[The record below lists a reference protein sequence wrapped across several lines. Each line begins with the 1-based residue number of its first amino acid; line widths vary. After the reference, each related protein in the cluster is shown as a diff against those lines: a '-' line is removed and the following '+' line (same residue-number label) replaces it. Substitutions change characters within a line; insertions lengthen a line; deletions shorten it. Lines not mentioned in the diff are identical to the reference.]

1 MKRIGFISMLLAAVM
16 AIFHGCQETPLEEVK
31 ISLNKSLLVLEKG
44 QTEKLSPTITPSSA
58 AVDLTWSSADNS
70 VAKVSSDGDVTGIA
84 AGETVITVSAGEA
97 KATCK
102 VTVKPTLVEEVVLDR
117 ESAEMTIGDKLTLK
131 ATVLPADADDVAVSW
146 KSLKEEV
153 ASVDSKGNVEALM
166 EGSATIVASAG
177 GKNAQCVITVK
188 KPVVHVES
196 VKITKSVSK
205 IVEGESFVFEAVV
218 TPADATDKSL
228 TWESSDKTVL
238 SIAADGKAS
247 ALKPGKVEVVV
258 RTTDGSK
265 TDKCSVEV
273 ESAYVPVTKVEI
285 LEVSGVLNLKKGDTH
300 TFAAKVYPDDATDKT
315 VIWSVSDE
323 KVITV
328 DQNGKITAVG
338 GGNAKVTVTSKNEGK
353 TAECEVSVVVPVKDV
368 LLSKT
373 SAELTEGEEL
383 ELTVTVNPSD
393 ATNKNVTWSS
403 SDETV
408 AKVMNGKVTA
418 LKPGSAK
425 ITVTTE
431 DGGKKAECAV
441 TVVAKTYPVT
451 GVTLDKTSV
460 ELTEG
465 DELQL
470 VATVTPSNAT
480 NKNVIWSSSN
490 EAVAKVVNGKVTAM
504 KAGVAR
510 ITVTTEDGGKKA
522 ECAVTVVAKTYPV
535 TGVTLDKTSAE
546 LTEGGELVLTAT
558 ITPSNATNKN
568 VTWSSS
574 DETVAKVVG
583 GKVTALKTGV
593 AKITVTTSDG
603 GKTAEC
609 TVTVIAKTYP
619 VTGVA
624 LDMTSAELT
633 EGDELVLTSTITP
646 SNATNK
652 NVTWSSSDETV
663 AKVVGGKVTAL
674 KAGSARIT
682 VTTEDGGKTASCDV
696 TVKPRVV
703 NVTSVEISS
712 SPANLSMLVGDEF
725 TFAAKVLPEN
735 ATDKSVAWKSSA
747 TNVISIDGTGKAKAL
762 APGQAVI
769 TVTSTD
775 GGKSSSVTVKVSSP
789 VVDVTSIEITS
800 KPSSNKMTVGD
811 SFTFTATVKPDNA
824 TDKTVKWSSSNTS
837 VLSIDPSTGKATAKA
852 AGNSTITVKSADEK
866 VKAEVFVTV
875 VSPESTGK
883 VTGLTMS
890 TDGGRDFVR
899 HGKTLQLIPNYSPA
913 GAYPSSSK
921 WYSSNPKLAT
931 IDENGLVKAI
941 SFDYSQKHLYYSQNG
956 YPEVTFTHV
965 ADNIQAIIKIKILP
979 AVPEKILV
987 SNPPPASMTIGQSW
1001 DFGQISILPQEA
1013 EQSVQIICTYDG
1025 EYGGALG
1032 KTFQANK
1039 VGNMAVLITANG
1051 EHAQTV
1057 HTGTDINYNIRVEP
1071 KYETAVNLS
1080 RTSHTLQAGSLFSL
1094 TAEVTPSDA
1103 TFSDLSWSSSNTSVA
1118 TVSNGVVRAVS
1129 PGTAEISVRTHH
1141 GKTAKCSVTV
1151 TAKASAVSIGDYY
1164 YSDGTTSSS
1173 LESGKTPVGVVFAI
1187 VDAAGSDPKSLG
1199 ADHSGC
1205 THGLV
1210 VGLESYSTKF
1220 ANSIYMDI
1228 PMEDVADNAKKSGM
1242 IDMTDTNAYC
1252 GYSNTKAMKTW
1263 GEWTIINTCM
1273 SNADKYPLPGGTSGW
1288 YVPSLAEID
1297 LLGDAYAIVNA
1308 KLEAI
1313 GTSYKILK
1321 AYEFWCSTF
1330 FGVSAS
1336 SYTYNISGGDLAAN
1350 LHQGATSGAAQI
1362 SSTSK
1367 YARFIFAF

>member
-16 AIFHGCQETPLEEVK
+16 AILHGCQEAPLEEVK
-31 ISLNKSLLVLEKG
+31 ISLNKSLLILEKG

-70 VAKVSSDGDVTGIA
+70 VAKVSSDGDVTGVA
-84 AGETVITVSAGEA
+84 AGETVITVFAGEA

-228 TWESSDKTVL
+228 TWESSDKAVL

-300 TFAAKVYPDDATDKT
+300 TFAAKVYPEDATDKT
-315 VIWSVSDE
+315 IIWSVSDE

-328 DQNGKITAVG
+328 DQNGKVTAVG
-338 GGNAKVTVTSKNEGK
+338 GGKAKVTVTSKNEGK

-480 NKNVIWSSSN
+480 NKNVTWSSSD
-490 EAVAKVVNGKVTAM
+490 ETVAKVVGGKVTAL
-504 KAGVAR
+504 KTGVAK
-510 ITVTTEDGGKKA
+510 ITVTTSDGGKTA
-522 ECAVTVVAKTYPV
+522 ECTVVVIAKTYPV
-535 TGVTLDKTSAE
+535 TGVALDKTSAE
-546 LTEGGELVLTAT
+546 LTEGDELVLTAT

-603 GKTAEC
+603 GKTAE
-609 TVTVIAKTYP
+609 
-619 VTGVA
+619 
-624 LDMTSAELT
+624 
-633 EGDELVLTSTITP
+633 
-646 SNATNK
+646 
-652 NVTWSSSDETV
+652 
-663 AKVVGGKVTAL
+663 
-674 KAGSARIT
+674 
-682 VTTEDGGKTASCDV
+682 CDV

-775 GGKSSSVTVKVSSP
+775 GGKSASVTVKVSSP

-883 VTGLTMS
+883 VTGLTLS
-890 TDGGRDFVR
+890 TENGVDFVR
-899 HGKTLQLIPNYSPA
+899 HGKTLQIIPSYSPA

-956 YPEVTFTHV
+956 FPEVTFTHV

-1025 EYGGALG
+1025 DYGGALG

-1039 VGNMAVLITANG
+1039 VGNMAILIQANG

-1118 TVSNGVVRAVS
+1118 TVSDGVVRAVS
-1129 PGTAEISVRTHH
+1129 PGTAEISARTHH

-1151 TAKASAVSIGDYY
+1151 TAKTSAVSIGDYY
-1164 YSDGTTSSS
+1164 YSDGTTSSE
-1173 LESGKTPVGVVFAI
+1173 LIAGKTPVAVVFALA
-1187 VDAAGSDPKSLG
+1187 DATVSDPNQLAK
-1199 ADHSGC
+1199 DYPQC
-1205 THGLV
+1205 THGLAV
-1210 VGLESYSTKF
+1210 SIKEYESLISMVNNEADGWMAVAEF
-1220 ANSIYMDI
+1220 AKAKGDYMD
-1228 PMEDVADNAKKSGM
+1228 MANGKLA
-1242 IDMTDTNAYC
+1242 
-1252 GYSNTKAMKTW
+1252 GYSNTEAMKDYKNSK
-1263 GEWTIINTCM
+1263 GDYSAYINVL
-1273 SNADKYPLPGGTSGW
+1273 SNHNVPVAGASSW
-1288 YVPSLAEID
+1288 FMPSLFELSLIAENYD
-1297 LLGDAYAIVNA
+1297 LLNDKLASVGDKFESFMNSWSSESRSGIYW
-1308 KLEAI
+1308 
-1313 GTSYKILK
+1313 S
-1321 AYEFWCSTF
+1321 
-1330 FGVSAS
+1330 S
-1336 SYTYNISGGDLAAN
+1336 SYLDGFKN
-1350 LHQGATSGAAQI
+1350 Q
-1362 SSTSK
+1362 SK
-1367 YARFIFAF
+1367 PYILSLNTVDDTMRFHSHVYQVRFIFAF

>member
-16 AIFHGCQETPLEEVK
+16 AIFHGCQEAPLEEVK

-70 VAKVSSDGDVTGIA
+70 VAKVSTDGDVTGVA

-102 VTVKPTLVEEVVLDR
+102 VTVKPTLVEEVVLDK

-131 ATVLPADADDVAVSW
+131 ATVLPADADDVTVTW
-146 KSLKEEV
+146 KSLKEDV

-247 ALKPGKVEVVV
+247 ALKPGKVEVIV
-258 RTTDGSK
+258 RTTDGGK
-265 TDKCSVEV
+265 TDRCSVEV

-285 LEVSGVLNLKKGDTH
+285 MGISGVLNLKKGDTH
-300 TFAAKVYPDDATDKT
+300 TFAAKVYPEDATDKT
-315 VIWSVSDE
+315 IIWSVSDE

-328 DQNGKITAVG
+328 DQNGKVTAVG
-338 GGNAKVTVTSKNEGK
+338 GGKAKVTVTSKNEGK

-373 SAELTEGEEL
+373 SAELTEGDEL
-383 ELTVTVNPSD
+383 ELTITVNPSD

-451 GVTLDKTSV
+451 GVTLDKASV
-460 ELTEG
+460 ELAEG

-470 VATVTPSNAT
+470 VATV
-480 NKNVIWSSSN
+480 
-490 EAVAKVVNGKVTAM
+490 
-504 KAGVAR
+504 
-510 ITVTTEDGGKKA
+510 
-522 ECAVTVVAKTYPV
+522 
-535 TGVTLDKTSAE
+535 
-546 LTEGGELVLTAT
+546 
-558 ITPSNATNKN
+558 TPSNATNKN

-609 TVTVIAKTYP
+609 TVAVIAKTYP

-624 LDMTSAELT
+624 LDKTSAELT
-633 EGDELVLTSTITP
+633 EGDELVLTATITP
-646 SNATNK
+646 SNATNR

-775 GGKSSSVTVKVSSP
+775 GGKSASVTVKVSSP

-883 VTGLTMS
+883 VTGLTLS
-890 TDGGRDFVR
+890 TENGVDFVR
-899 HGKTLQLIPNYSPA
+899 HGKTIQLIPNYSPI
-913 GAYPSSSK
+913 GAYPTETKWFSSHPDK
-921 WYSSNPKLAT
+921 AT
-931 IDENGLVKAI
+931 VDQNGLVKAI
-941 SFDYSQKHLYYSQNG
+941 SFDYSQSHLHYSQNG
-956 YPEVTFTHV
+956 YPEVTISLQ
-965 ADNIQAIIKIKILP
+965 ADGLMAIFKLKILP
-979 AVPEKILV
+979 AVPEKIIV
-987 SNPPPASMTIGQSW
+987 QNPPPSTMTIGDTW
-1001 DFGQISILPQEA
+1001 DMGQITIIPAEA
-1013 EQSVQIICTYDG
+1013 EQSVNINYRYETGNSQGFTGGGPSSFVAEYAVPLNIQI
-1025 EYGGALG
+1025 
-1032 KTFQANK
+1032 QAN
-1039 VGNMAVLITANG
+1039 GT
-1051 EHAQTV
+1051 HAQAV
-1057 HTGTDINYNIRVEP
+1057 YTGTDINYHISVKP

-1103 TFSDLSWSSSNTSVA
+1103 TFSDVSWSSSNTSVA
-1118 TVSNGVVRAVS
+1118 TVSDGVVRAVS
-1129 PGTAEISVRTHH
+1129 PGTAEISARTHH

-1151 TAKASAVSIGDYY
+1151 TAKTSAVSIGDYY
-1164 YSDGTTSSS
+1164 YSDGTTSSE
-1173 LESGKTPVGVVFAI
+1173 LIAGKTPVAVVFALA
-1187 VDAAGSDPKSLG
+1187 DATVSDPNQLAK
-1199 ADHSGC
+1199 DYPQC
-1205 THGLV
+1205 THGLAV
-1210 VGLESYSTKF
+1210 SIKEYESLISMVNNAADGWMAVAEF
-1220 ANSIYMDI
+1220 AEAKGDYMD
-1228 PMEDVADNAKKSGM
+1228 MANGKLA
-1242 IDMTDTNAYC
+1242 
-1252 GYSNTKAMKTW
+1252 GYSNTEAMKDYKNSK
-1263 GEWTIINTCM
+1263 GDYSAYINVL
-1273 SNADKYPLPGGTSGW
+1273 SNHNVPVAGASSW
-1288 YVPSLAEID
+1288 FMPSLFELSLIAENYD
-1297 LLGDAYAIVNA
+1297 LLNDKLASVGDKFESFMNSWSSELRSGIYW
-1308 KLEAI
+1308 
-1313 GTSYKILK
+1313 S
-1321 AYEFWCSTF
+1321 
-1330 FGVSAS
+1330 S
-1336 SYTYNISGGDLAAN
+1336 SYLDGFKN
-1350 LHQGATSGAAQI
+1350 Q
-1362 SSTSK
+1362 SK
-1367 YARFIFAF
+1367 PYILSLNTVDDTMRFHSHVYQVRFIFAF